1 MSDTGAFQHPP
12 GERPF
17 EARDARDPVSWL
29 QIEPGWSVV
38 TSDGTTVGAVAQVAG
53 TKEDDIFDGLAV
65 QQGGS
70 LLYVPG
76 EQVALIYPGTVT
88 LKITAAQATTLKAYQ
103 ASPPRQRLRLPP
115 ESLATRF
122 SRWRRR

>member
-1 MSDTGAFQHPP
+1 MSDTGAFKHPP
-12 GERPF
+12 GERPI
-17 EARDARDPVSWL
+17 EARDAGDPVSWL

-38 TSDGTTVGAVAQVAG
+38 TSDGDTVGAVAQVAG

-76 EQVALIYPGTVT
+76 EQVALIYPGAVT

-103 ASPPRQRLRLPP
+103 APPPRQRLRLPS

>member
-1 MSDTGAFQHPP
+1 MSDTGAFKHPP
-12 GERPF
+12 GERPI
-17 EARDARDPVSWL
+17 EGRDAGDPVSWL

-38 TSDGTTVGAVAQVAG
+38 TSDGDTVGAVAQVAG

-65 QQGGS
+65 ERGGS

-88 LKITAAQATTLKAYQ
+88 LRITAAQATTLEPYQ
-103 ASPPRQRLRLPP
+103 APPPRQQLRLPR

-122 SRWRRR
+122 SRWRNR

>member
-1 MSDTGAFQHPP
+1 MSDTGAFKHSP
-12 GERPF
+12 GEHSL
-17 EARDARDPVSWL
+17 EARDAGDPVSWL
-29 QIEPGWSVV
+29 QIEPGWNVV
-38 TSDGTTVGAVAQVAG
+38 TAEGNTIGAVAQVAG

-76 EQVALIYPGTVT
+76 EQVGLIYPGTVT
-88 LKITAAQATTLKAYQ
+88 LKITAAQATNLEAYES
-103 ASPPRQRLRLPP
+103 SPPRQQLRLPP